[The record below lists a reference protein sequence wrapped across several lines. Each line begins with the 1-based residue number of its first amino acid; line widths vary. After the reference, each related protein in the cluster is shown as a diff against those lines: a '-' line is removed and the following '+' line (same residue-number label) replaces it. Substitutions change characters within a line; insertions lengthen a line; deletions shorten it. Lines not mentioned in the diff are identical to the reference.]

1 MLIKKSSTLFLKT
14 VIFLMGF
21 VVITLGLTGLPFVG
35 EFITKQN
42 HIWGYAHVPLFL
54 GMYISMIPFFFALY
68 QTFKLLSYI
77 DKNHAFSKLSVQT
90 LKKIKYL
97 AFIFSVLYLLM
108 MPFFYLIGETDDA
121 PGVILIGLILIF
133 ASLVLG
139 VFAAVLE
146 RLLQDALEIKTEN
159 DLTV

>member
-54 GMYISMIPFFFALY
+54 SMYISMIPFFFALY

-90 LKKIKYL
+90 LKKL
-97 AFIFSVLYLLM
+97 NTQRLFSACYI
-108 MPFFYLIGETDDA
+108 Y
-121 PGVILIGLILIF
+121 
-133 ASLVLG
+133 
-139 VFAAVLE
+139 
-146 RLLQDALEIKTEN
+146 
-159 DLTV
+159 